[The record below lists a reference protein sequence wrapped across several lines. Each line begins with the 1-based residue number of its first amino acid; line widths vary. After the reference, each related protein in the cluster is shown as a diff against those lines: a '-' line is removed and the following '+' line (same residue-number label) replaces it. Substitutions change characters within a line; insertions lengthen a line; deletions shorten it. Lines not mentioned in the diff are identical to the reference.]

1 MNKATS
7 RRFVS
12 KLQRTLLAVLLV
24 IIAFGS
30 IPVGKASAWS
40 YDKLSRRPGA
50 VIIPTVYIVD
60 LPAGNN
66 ILSLTLT
73 NSSVSTG
80 PVVYRSPASTGDQ
93 IVVAAYGV
101 EMWNGSSWVPF
112 AYSPTGVLSLPIKA
126 NQSAVVFPNLYIQ
139 PPVMPA
145 GYYRVTWSF
154 VWGTATGA
162 PLGATNVVSNLA
174 TDHVCGSTN
183 RWCRAYAGFFQL
195 R

>member
-1 MNKATS
+1 M
-7 RRFVS
+7 S
-12 KLQRTLLAVLLV
+12 KLQRVLLAVLLV
-24 IIAFGS
+24 IMLFGS
-30 IPVGKASAWS
+30 IPLGRAHAWS
-40 YDKLSRRPGA
+40 YAKLSSRPGA
-50 VIIPTVYIVD
+50 VIVPTVYISD

-80 PVVYRSPASTGDQ
+80 PVVYRSPATTGDQ
-93 IVVAAYGV
+93 IILAAYGV
-101 EMWNGSSWVPF
+101 EMWNGAGWVPF
-112 AYSPTGVLSLPIKA
+112 AYSPMGVLRLTIRA
-126 NQSAVVFPNLYIQ
+126 NQSSVVFPNLYIQ

-154 VWGTATGA
+154 VWGTTTGA
-162 PLGATNVVSNLA
+162 ALGSTNVVSNLT

-183 RWCRAYAGFFQL
+183 RWCRAYVGYFQL